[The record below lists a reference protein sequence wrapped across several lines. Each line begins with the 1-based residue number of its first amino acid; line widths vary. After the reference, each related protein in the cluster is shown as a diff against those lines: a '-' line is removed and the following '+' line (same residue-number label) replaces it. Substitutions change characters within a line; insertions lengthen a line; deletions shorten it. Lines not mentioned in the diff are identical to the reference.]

1 MLRSLCEKRRVK
13 AIYTMPTLHNPL
25 GWVMNL
31 AQRSQ
36 LVDIARQ
43 FDLFLIEDAAY
54 AWLIDN
60 APPPLMSLAPERTV
74 YVCGFSKNIA
84 TGLRVGMVVCRE
96 ALMPAIERTIRAT
109 SWNTPALTTAL
120 VCGWIQD
127 GTLARLETIMR
138 ADARRRQAI
147 ARQALAGLPMIGNE
161 NAWFLWLPLGE
172 EIRADRVVK
181 QLLTMNIAISTAEPY
196 SVGRDA
202 PHALRVA
209 LASPSLDKLSTAL
222 KIMRP
227 IIEYG
232 V

>member
-1 MLRSLCEKRRVK
+1 
-13 AIYTMPTLHNPL
+13 
-25 GWVMNL
+25 
-31 AQRSQ
+31 
-36 LVDIARQ
+36 
-43 FDLFLIEDAAY
+43 
-54 AWLIDN
+54 
-60 APPPLMSLAPERTV
+60 
-74 YVCGFSKNIA
+74 
-84 TGLRVGMVVCRE
+84 
-96 ALMPAIERTIRAT
+96 
-109 SWNTPALTTAL
+109 
-120 VCGWIQD
+120 
-127 GTLARLETIMR
+127 MR

-196 SVGRDA
+196 SVGRDV
-202 PHALRVA
+202 PHALRLA
-209 LASPSLDKLSTAL
+209 LASPSLDKLSAAL

>member
-43 FDLFLIEDAAY
+43 FDLFIIEDAAY
-54 AWLIDN
+54 AWLIEN
-60 APPPLMSLAPERTV
+60 TPPPLMSLAPERTV
-74 YVCGFSKNIA
+74 YVCGFQKHRHRFTGWHGGMPRSVNA
-84 TGLRVGMVVCRE
+84 GDRADDPRHQLEYAGLNDGAGLR
-96 ALMPAIERTIRAT
+96 LDP
-109 SWNTPALTTAL
+109 
-120 VCGWIQD
+120 D

-161 NAWFLWLPLGE
+161 NAGSFGCRWARRSAP
-172 EIRADRVVK
+172 
-181 QLLTMNIAISTAEPY
+181 IAS
-196 SVGRDA
+196 
-202 PHALRVA
+202 
-209 LASPSLDKLSTAL
+209 
-222 KIMRP
+222 
-227 IIEYG
+227 
-232 V
+232 